1 MHAPCSIL
9 TLQKFKKNQSPH
21 LDLNSESK
29 FEYNSLSMDS
39 INFVPYI
46 SLCLREKHIGKRYCL
61 SCCEV
66 RYGFGMEIHP
76 FLFKVLGEFSF
87 AKIKKKSI
95 VSHTPQW

>member
-9 TLQKFKKNQSPH
+9 TLQNFKKNQSPH

-66 RYGFGMEIHP
+66 RYGFGMEILP

-87 AKIKKKSI
+87 AKKKSI